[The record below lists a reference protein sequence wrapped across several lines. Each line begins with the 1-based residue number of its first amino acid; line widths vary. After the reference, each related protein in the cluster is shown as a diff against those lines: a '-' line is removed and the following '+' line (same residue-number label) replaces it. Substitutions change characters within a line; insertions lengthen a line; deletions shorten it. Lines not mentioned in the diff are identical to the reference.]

1 MLAGMSWPRFLL
13 LGAFLLAGPAVAQRD
28 IYHYVDEEGVRHFTN
43 IPTNDP
49 RYSIYRLAARQV
61 TRAGERVGAE
71 SMLAASR
78 RYAGLIESEARR
90 SRVDP
95 ALLHAVITVESGY
108 NPMAVSRAGARG
120 IMQLMPDTARQY
132 GVRDVFDPAQ
142 NIRAGARLLSDLKAR
157 YRDDLKLVLAAY
169 NAGAGAVDRNGQ
181 RIPPFEETMNYVP
194 RVLGI
199 YARLRN
205 SVRS

>member
-1 MLAGMSWPRFLL
+1 MSRLRYL
-13 LGAFLLAGPAVAQRD
+13 CLGALLFASPAFAERD
-28 IYHYVDEEGVRHFTN
+28 IYMFVDQDGVRHFTN
-43 IPTNDP
+43 IPNNDT
-49 RYSIYRLAARQV
+49 RYAIYRLAARQV

-78 RYAGLIESEARR
+78 RYAPLIESEARR
-90 SRVDP
+90 NQVDP

-108 NPMAVSRAGARG
+108 NPVAISRAGARG

-142 NIRAGARLLSDLKAR
+142 NIRAGAQLLADLKLR
-157 YRDDLKLVLAAY
+157 YRNDLKLVLAAY
-169 NAGAGAVDRNGQ
+169 NAGAGAVDRHGQ
-181 RIPPFEETMNYVP
+181 RIPPFEETMIYVP

-199 YARLRN
+199 YSRLRN
-205 SVRS
+205 SIHS

>member
-1 MLAGMSWPRFLL
+1 MSWSRFLW
-13 LGAFLLAGPAVAQRD
+13 LGALVLAPPAFAERD
-28 IYHYVDEEGVRHFTN
+28 IYMFVDDDGVRHFTN
-43 IPTNDP
+43 MPSDP
-49 RYSIYRLAARQV
+49 RYQIYMTAAREV
-61 TRAGERVGAE
+61 TRSGERVGAE

-78 RYAGLIESEARR
+78 RYAHIIDSEARR
-90 SRVDP
+90 NRVDP

-142 NIRAGARLLSDLKAR
+142 NIRAGAALLADLKAR
-157 YRDDLKLVLAAY
+157 YRNDLKLVLAAY
-169 NAGAGAVDRNGQ
+169 NAGAGAVDRHGQ
-181 RIPPFEETMNYVP
+181 RVPPFEETMIYVP

-199 YARLRN
+199 YSRLRN
-205 SVRS
+205 SLRS